1 MVFQLPS
8 IRPLTATDTITL
20 FQLYYWGT
28 WFTNFKVNLFSGPQK
43 QVTLDFRFS
52 PFVKEHNGAVS
63 TNNSYVRFNIV
74 TGLYFTFHA
83 DCTKDNGAL

>member
-1 MVFQLPS
+1 MGGILVFQLPS

-43 QVTLDFRFS
+43 QVTIDRPGSIRLSITITILTICKR
-52 PFVKEHNGAVS
+52 A
-63 TNNSYVRFNIV
+63 
-74 TGLYFTFHA
+74 
-83 DCTKDNGAL
+83 